1 MRKYSAEI
9 LVRALKNQTRSVF
22 WRASLL
28 LNQQLLLSNT
38 VKESRLSRLLIQTFD
53 NLMLATRTNRR
64 ALPYSLF
71 PSWHLK
77 WRLPKWL
84 AFQKNES
91 SSAWS
96 QKLASTES
104 LQHINIFS
112 QWLSF
117 QFSLLRRRISTAN
130 FQLIWI
136 WDRITWVRMNWNCR
150 WRHF

>member
-28 LNQQLLLSNT
+28 LNQQPLLSNT
-38 VKESRLSRLLIQTFD
+38 VKESRLSRLLIQTYD

-91 SSAWS
+91 SLAWS
-96 QKLASTES
+96 QKRASTE
-104 LQHINIFS
+104 S